1 MESQASQRR
10 VKPRAREVCAV
21 EDLDKKSAEEKAPS
35 GGKRSGPLLVQCY
48 GCHERG
54 HIRLDSPREPEG
66 RLPIGC
72 SVSILGRKH
81 RNADVVSRVPCR

>member
-21 EDLDKKSAEEKAPS
+21 EDLDKKSAEEKSPS
-35 GGKRSGPLLVQCY
+35 GGKRGGPLLVQCY
-48 GCHERG
+48 GCHECG

-66 RLPIGC
+66 QTARRLQCFDFGAQAPQ
-72 SVSILGRKH
+72 R
-81 RNADVVSRVPCR
+81 